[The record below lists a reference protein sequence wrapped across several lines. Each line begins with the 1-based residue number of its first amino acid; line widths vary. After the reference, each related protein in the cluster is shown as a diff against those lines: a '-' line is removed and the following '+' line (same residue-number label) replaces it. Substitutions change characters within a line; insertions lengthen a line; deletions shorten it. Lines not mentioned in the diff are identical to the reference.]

1 MANHV
6 SITWA
11 WKGGIGGELG
21 ETMVTDGKDSFRRG
35 GTQAR
40 IRLQEQHQEA

>member
-11 WKGGIGGELG
+11 WKGGKGGELG
-21 ETMVTDGKDSFRRG
+21 ETMVTGGKDSSRRG

-40 IRLQEQHQEA
+40 IRLHVQAQEA